1 MSARVVL
8 LTPPYHAG
16 VIEITGTWPP
26 LNLIY
31 LAGALRQ
38 QGNDVKIYDAMS
50 MNHTIDEIALRLA
63 EINPEVVGITATTA
77 SAPAALATLKAVR
90 KVLPSALLVMGGIHA
105 TFCWE
110 EILNSSPWVDVIVR
124 GEGEGTFPE
133 LVQAWQDG
141 RSFRTVRGIA
151 FREQGTPLITELRP
165 LLEDLDSLAPAW
177 DLLDWDLYR
186 YRITDSRLAIVS
198 GSRGCDQECRF
209 CSQHHFWRKQYRERS
224 PESLVKEI
232 LELRDRYGVEMVL
245 FADEYTTKNR
255 ERWEKFLDLL
265 IEAQAGIMLTMETR
279 APDIVRDQ
287 DILWK
292 YRAAGFIHVYIGV
305 ESANQATLNALQ
317 KNIRVEE
324 AETAIRLLNEQGI
337 LTECSFLLGHW
348 EETPQSIEETL
359 QQALR
364 YNPDLAHFL
373 FLTPW
378 PYADLWQ
385 EVAERVEEWDFS
397 KYDLVHPIMSSR
409 AMSREELREAMV
421 SCFKVF
427 YREKMRQ
434 YCQPRANDFK
444 KKYMQKSMEVLFNSS
459 FLTKFLGEL
468 KR

>member
-1 MSARVVL
+1 MSAHVVL

-26 LNLIY
+26 LNLVY
-31 LAGALRQ
+31 LAGALRNKGIQ
-38 QGNDVKIYDAMS
+38 VEIYDAMS
-50 MNHTIDEIALRLA
+50 LNHSVAEIQARLA
-63 EINPEVVGITATTA
+63 QVRPQIVGITATTA
-77 SAPAALATLKAVR
+77 SAPAAIATLKAVR
-90 KVLPSALLVMGGIHA
+90 EVLPTALLVMGGIHA

-110 EILNSSPWVDVIVR
+110 EILSSSPWIDVIIR
-124 GEGEGTFPE
+124 GEGEETLPE
-133 LVQAWQDG
+133 LIWARQTG
-141 RSFRTVRGIA
+141 RSFQSVRGIA
-151 FREQGTPLITELRP
+151 YREQGEPCATEPRPLIEN
-165 LLEDLDSLAPAW
+165 LDTLAPAW
-177 DLLDWDLYR
+177 DLLDWELYR

-232 LELRDRYGVEMVL
+232 LELRDRFGVEMVL

-265 IEAQAGIMLTMETR
+265 LEAQPGVMLTMETR

-305 ESANQATLNALQ
+305 ESANQATLDALQ
-317 KNIRVEE
+317 KNIKAEE

-397 KYDLVHPIMSSR
+397 KYDLVHPIMPSR

-421 SCFKVF
+421 RCFSVF
-427 YREKMRQ
+427 YREKMHQYRQ
-434 YCQPRANDFK
+434 QRANDFK
-444 KKYMQKSMEVLFNSS
+444 KKYMQKSMEVLFNNS
-459 FLTKFLGEL
+459 FLTEILAGL